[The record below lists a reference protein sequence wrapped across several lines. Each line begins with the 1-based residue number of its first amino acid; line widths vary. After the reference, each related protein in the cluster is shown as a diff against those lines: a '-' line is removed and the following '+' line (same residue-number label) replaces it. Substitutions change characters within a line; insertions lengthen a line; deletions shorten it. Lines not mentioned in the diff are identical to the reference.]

1 MLLGCSP
8 YLNALP
14 LTLGLSSQPDV
25 ELTLASPSRLADLL
39 RAGALDAA
47 LVSSSEYFS
56 GDYRIIRGGALS
68 SSHVDADAVLY
79 AKVPYTHLRTVALS
93 AASRSTN
100 LMLKVLLHR
109 LCPGAAIRFE
119 LRPDDVLR
127 SLAEFDAV
135 LLIGDYA
142 IIEHEA
148 EYRYCLA
155 EMWRQHTGLPMVFTL
170 WLARP
175 GADLRVGEVVQSAMR
190 QGIAAREAIAL
201 LAARQ
206 HGLDHA
212 AALSYLTQ
220 ALDYSW
226 TNEHERSLLHFG
238 EELCEIGLIPA
249 MRPLLYF
256 GESGDQ
262 SAAPVESSQRT

>member
-1 MLLGCSP
+1 M
-8 YLNALP
+8 
-14 LTLGLSSQPDV
+14 

-39 RAGALDAA
+39 RLGALDAA
-47 LVSSSEYFS
+47 LVSSSEYFT
-56 GDYRIIRGGALS
+56 GDYRIIHGGALS

-100 LMLKVLLHR
+100 LMLQILLRR
-109 LCPGAAIRFE
+109 LCPGAAVKYE
-119 LRPDDVLR
+119 LRPEDTLR

-142 IIEHEA
+142 IVEHEA

-155 EMWRQHTGLPMVFTL
+155 EMWYQHTGLPMVFSL
-170 WLARP
+170 WLTRP
-175 GADLRVGEVVQSAMR
+175 DADPRVAQAVQSAMR

-201 LAARQ
+201 LAARER
-206 HGLDHA
+206 GLDS
-212 AALSYLTQ
+212 ALVRNYLTE
-220 ALDYSW
+220 ALDYRW
-226 TNEHERSLLHFG
+226 TAEHERSLVHFG
-238 EELCEIGLIPA
+238 NELYEIGLIPA

>member
-14 LTLGLSSQPDV
+14 LTLGLNSQPEV
-25 ELTLASPSRLADLL
+25 ELTLASPSRLADML
-39 RAGALDAA
+39 RAGKLDAA
-47 LVSSSEYFS
+47 LCSSSEYFS
-56 GDYRIIRGGALS
+56 GDYRIIHGGALS
-68 SSHVDADAVLY
+68 SAHVDADAVLY
-79 AKVPYTHLRTVALS
+79 AKVPYTHIRTVALS

-109 LCPGAAIRFE
+109 LCPGAAVSYE

-127 SLAEFDAV
+127 SLADFDAV

-142 IIEHEA
+142 IAEHEA

-155 EMWRQHTGLPMVFTL
+155 EMWYQHNGLPMVFSL

-175 GADLRVGEVVQSAMR
+175 GADPHVAEVVQTAMR
-190 QGIAAREAIAL
+190 QGVAAREALAM
-201 LAARQ
+201 LAAKER
-206 HGLDHA
+206 GLDHGA
-212 AALSYLTQ
+212 VRSYLLE
-220 ALDYSW
+220 ALDYGWSG
-226 TNEHERSLLHFG
+226 EHERSLTHFG
-238 EELCEIGLIPA
+238 EELQEIGLIPA
-249 MRPLLYF
+249 TRPLLYF

-262 SAAPVESSQRT
+262 TAAPVESSQRT